1 MGIEKIEN
9 LPEYAYQYRYIVYR
23 MENCHHY
30 WFWGAYSDAGE
41 ACEAAKAIDGYVLD
55 RGIQSERSSGYVS

>member
-1 MGIEKIEN
+1 MSIDKIEN

-23 MENCHHY
+23 DADGQH

-41 ACEAAKAIDGYVLD
+41 ACEVAKAIDGYVLD
-55 RGIQSERSSGYVS
+55 RGIQSERSAQDVS